1 MTTTSGGAARTAPD
15 KTQCYERL
23 RARVLEAR
31 HAPVAAQSAVVL
43 VRQGMSAWM
52 QLDDDSQNTGP
63 DTRNDLA
70 RHHTNLS
77 APAHSE
83 LLAVL
88 TGLVFNLCNQKES
101 A

>member
-1 MTTTSGGAARTAPD
+1 MIATSGGAPRTAPD

-31 HAPVAAQSAVVL
+31 HARLAAQSAVVL

-52 QLDDDSQNTGP
+52 QLADDSQDTES
-63 DTRNDLA
+63 DTRGDLTQH
-70 RHHTNLS
+70 RTSLS

>member
-1 MTTTSGGAARTAPD
+1 MTATYDGAPRIASD
-15 KTQCYERL
+15 KTQCYEWL

-31 HAPVAAQSAVVL
+31 HAPLAAQSAVVL

-52 QLDDDSQNTGP
+52 QLDDDSRDAEP
-63 DTRNDLA
+63 DTRSDLA
-70 RHHTNLS
+70 QHQVCLS
-77 APAHSE
+77 APEHSE

-88 TGLVFNLCNQKES
+88 TGLVFSLCNHKES